1 MSWDPSD
8 VVREALTSGERR
20 LIAISSEDSLEIA
33 SEIADEWISL
43 AGGGRV
49 LLASYRGEGAERIRV
64 DEEKLTSIDFDQ
76 TGDILGGTWD
86 ILIADFSKQFRA
98 NDLGRLVEV
107 VRGGGLIL
115 FAIPPLEEWLSTL
128 TEFQKRF
135 VVPPFENR
143 GVRHLFKRRFLSF
156 LGAPGTFLMG
166 DEIRGKLT
174 GRLSRDRRPLGRTGD
189 PLLDLCA
196 TLDQQ
201 RAFSSMIEALTERKR
216 AFILTA
222 NRGRGKSAVIG
233 LALARILT
241 KTRIKRAIITSP
253 NLEGVQTLFEFLMRG
268 LEAIGVEY
276 EPLIRNGMIIDVRF
290 RGGNAFFLTPDSA
303 AEVSVKLKVV
313 DEAAAIPI
321 STLFRILN
329 TSRFA
334 IFSSTIHGYEGAGRG
349 FTLRFLRRIR
359 NSNLPYSEE
368 RMEEPI
374 RYPPGDPVESWLYDV
389 LLLNAEPGE
398 PPRGDLEQAVFEALD
413 LSSVEESFLRKFYG
427 IYVLAHYRNR
437 PNDLATL
444 LDAPHHFA
452 RVLKLGEE
460 PVVSL
465 HVAEEGGLPNSVL
478 EDMVR
483 GKRDLP
489 GHMIPSRVVLHYDFK
504 SFGRLRGWRIVR
516 IATHPDLQGKG
527 FGTKALEEL
536 EGEAR
541 SKEIDWVGAGFGT
554 TAELLRFWVRNGY
567 VPLHISP
574 KRNPVSG
581 EYSVLVVKPLS
592 GKAENLVGEV
602 VKEFK
607 RRLLN
612 SLHDVYFPLNPLVAR
627 YLLKTPLGA
636 GKLRISQS
644 QRSRL
649 LGYIRGS
656 YIYEL
661 ASDAIYELAKHYFW
675 LGKEC
680 LTPLEDSILIAKA
693 LQGKGWNIIRSRFG
707 MKADPYELFR
717 ELIRNLL
724 FCLDGLGDQA

>member
-1 MSWDPSD
+1 MIDPASI
-8 VVREALTSGERR
+8 VEEAITSGERR
-20 LIAISSEDSLEIA
+20 LITISGEDSLERA
-33 SEIADEWISL
+33 SEIAREWLSRR
-43 AGGGRV
+43 GGGRV
-49 LLASYRGEGAERIRV
+49 LLATHRGIGAERV
-64 DEEKLTSIDFDQ
+64 DLDEGSLTSIDFDQ

-86 ILIADFSKQFRA
+86 VLIADFSRQFRA

-107 VRGGGLIL
+107 VRGGGLVL
-115 FAIPPLEEWLSTL
+115 FAIPPTEDWLSTL

-135 VVPPFENR
+135 IVPPFEER
-143 GVRHLFKRRFLSF
+143 GVRQLFKARFLSF
-156 LGAPGTFLMG
+156 LGRPGTFLLS
-166 DEIRGKLT
+166 DEER
-174 GRLSRDRRPLGRTGD
+174 GRLVGKVSQERRPPERTGD
-189 PLLDLCA
+189 PVMDLCA

-201 RAFSSMIEALTERKR
+201 RVLSSLIQSINERKR

-233 LALARILT
+233 LALAHILT
-241 KTRIKRAIITSP
+241 KTKIKRAVVTSP
-253 NLEGVQTLFEFLMRG
+253 NLEGIQTLFEFLMRG
-268 LEAIGVEY
+268 LDSLGVKY
-276 EPLIRNGMIIDVRF
+276 EPLIRNGHIIDVKF
-290 RGGNAFFLTPDSA
+290 RGRNVFFLTPDSA

-321 STLFRILN
+321 STLFRILH

-334 IFSSTIHGYEGAGRG
+334 VFSSTVHGYEGAGRG
-349 FTLRFLRRIR
+349 FTLRFLKRVR
-359 NSNLPYSEE
+359 NSNLPYAEE

-374 RYPPGDPVESWLYDV
+374 RYPPGDPVEAWLYDF
-389 LLLNAEPGE
+389 LLLNAEPGD
-398 PPRGDLEQAVFEALD
+398 PPSGSPEDATYEGLD
-413 LSSVEESFLRKFYG
+413 LSKVSEDFLRKFYG

-452 RVLKLGEE
+452 RVLKLKKE

-465 HVAEEGGLPNSVL
+465 HIAEEGGLPNSVL
-478 EDMVR
+478 EEMMK
-483 GKRDLP
+483 GQRDIP

-516 IATHPDLQGKG
+516 IATHPDLQGRG
-527 FGTKALEEL
+527 FGTRAL
-536 EGEAR
+536 GEVESEAE
-541 SKEIDWVGAGFGT
+541 SKGIDWVGAGFGAT
-554 TAELLRFWVRNGY
+554 DDLLRFWVRNGY
-567 VPLHISP
+567 MPVHISP
-574 KRNPVSG
+574 RRNPVTG

-592 GKAENLVGEV
+592 GKARNLLGEV

-627 YLLKTPLGA
+627 HLLKTPIGS
-636 GKLRISQS
+636 GKLKLSQS

-649 LGYIRGS
+649 LGFVRGT

-661 ASDAIYELAKHYFW
+661 ASDAIYEVAKYYFW
-675 LGKEC
+675 LGKDC
-680 LTPLEDSILIAKA
+680 LTPLEDSVLIAKV
-693 LQGKGWNIIRSRFG
+693 LQGKGWEMVKSRFG
-707 MKADPYELFR
+707 LKVDPYELFR

-724 FCLDGLGDQA
+724 TCLDGLGDQT